1 MLLQTYFERIY
12 KHTLSGAYYPSRRN
26 AGILVL
32 RCLCVAGSSR
42 FNFIKGKRY
51 TSDDVPLERKYFDGS
66 RTMTQDIKDSF
77 HNFDVDAV
85 AAVLLELIDKD
96 QIRDAMLDFGIP
108 PSLDE
113 RPDCFCRAL
122 AFQLKGFITSQTDEA
137 NDIVLLEYQRLLSE
151 PQATANPAQSVGAPL
166 YPDDQVYCKS
176 KFRPT
181 YDVDIYQGFQH
192 TWEFE
197 NTGTQTWR
205 GRKLF
210 YINHETA
217 RPRADHIYIDI
228 PDTPPNKGVK
238 LTVTMDPRGF
248 EGTHECKWVM
258 IDSGGDNC
266 FPNSNQL
273 SFVVHTRFVIEK

>member
-12 KHTLSGAYYPSRRN
+12 KHTLSGAYCPSRRN

-85 AAVLLELIDKD
+85 AAVLLELIDND

-113 RPDCFCRAL
+113 R
-122 AFQLKGFITSQTDEA
+122 
-137 NDIVLLEYQRLLSE
+137 LLSE
-151 PQATANPAQSVGAPL
+151 PQATDNPAQSVGAPL

-210 YINHETA
+210 FINHETA
-217 RPRADHIYIDI
+217 RPRADRIYIDI

-238 LTVTMDPRGF
+238 LMVTMDPRGF
-248 EGTHECKWVM
+248 EGIHECKWVM
-258 IDSGGDNC
+258 IDSGGENC
-266 FPNSNQL
+266 FPNSNQF

>member
-12 KHTLSGAYYPSRRN
+12 KHTLSEAYYPSRRN

-32 RCLCVAGSSR
+32 RCLAAAGSR
-42 FNFIKGKRY
+42 HFTFDKEKKY
-51 TSDDVPLERKYFDGS
+51 TSGDVPLERKYFDGS

-85 AAVLLELIDKD
+85 AAVLLGLIGKN
-96 QIRDAMLDFGIP
+96 QIRDVMLSFGIP
-108 PSLDE
+108 PSMAENAKCL
-113 RPDCFCRAL
+113 CRAL
-122 AFQLKGFITSQTDEA
+122 ALQLKGFITSQTDEA
-137 NDIVLLEYQRLLSE
+137 TDIVLLEYQRLLSE
-151 PQATANPAQSVGAPL
+151 PQAADKSVQSVGVPL
-166 YPDDQVYCKS
+166 YPDDQVYYKS

-181 YDVDIYQGFQH
+181 YDVDIYKVFQH
-192 TWEFE
+192 TWEFD
-197 NTGTQTWR
+197 NVGTQTWR
-205 GRKLF
+205 GRRLF
-210 YINHETA
+210 YVNHDTA
-217 RPRADHIYIDI
+217 RPRADRIYIDI

-266 FPNSNQL
+266 FPNSNQF